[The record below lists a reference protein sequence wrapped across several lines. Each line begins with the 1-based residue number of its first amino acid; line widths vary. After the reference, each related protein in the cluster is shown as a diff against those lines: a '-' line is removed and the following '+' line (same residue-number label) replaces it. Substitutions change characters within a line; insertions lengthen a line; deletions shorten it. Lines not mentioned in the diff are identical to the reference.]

1 MLRKFDNL
9 IKRINQWCQTHPA
22 PAYMLTGLFFLLA
35 WLPWYLT
42 YFPGVVRHDE
52 ILCVQQALGELALSN
67 HQPIVFVLFIK
78 LVLILVT
85 GPGGTIN
92 AAIAVGTG
100 LQMCFLA
107 LVLSFAVSFI
117 RQRTTSGWCFLS
129 GVVFFA
135 FSPIV
140 ALYSVVLCKDT
151 FFTGWL
157 LLYCILVYKIC
168 MEGWLGGRNRKNIL
182 KFTALTVMVGIS
194 RSNGMYIAVLMFII
208 LLVTVKEAR
217 KAVLVSGISA
227 FLVLGLIKG
236 PVFTI
241 LHVQSPSVAESFSVP
256 IQQIGNTLA
265 KGGTIREE
273 DLEYLDG
280 ILPIE
285 EWKASYDSSVS
296 DPIKFNEQFNR
307 SRLDQTSVEFLKV
320 WFRGLIPNFKYYVE
334 AYLDLMRGY
343 WDISY
348 IVNID
353 STDVS
358 ANTYGIERADCLKQW
373 TGLSLEPLLALLVLV
388 MRKLPVVNIFT
399 NQMILFLLFLTVVL
413 LWGRGNEKRKAML
426 FYPLLL
432 LYLTLLIAAP
442 VSSEFR
448 YMLPFHF
455 MLPVLLWSGVEC
467 GKELK
472 KQKRDLKKHGNV

>member
-1 MLRKFDNL
+1 MLRRIDNF
-9 IKRINQWCQTHPA
+9 IKRINQWCSGHPTA
-22 PAYMLTGLFFLLA
+22 AYVLVCIFFLLA
-35 WLPWYLT
+35 WLPYYLT

-52 ILCVQQALGELALSN
+52 ILCIQQALGELVLSN
-67 HQPIVFVLFIK
+67 HQPIIFVLFIK
-78 LVLILVT
+78 IVLVLVT
-85 GPGGTIN
+85 GPGGTMN

-107 LVLSFAVSFI
+107 LILSGAVSFI
-117 RQRTTSGWCFLS
+117 RQRTMGGWCFLPA
-129 GVVFFA
+129 VVFFA

-168 MEGWLGGRNRKNIL
+168 AEGYLDGWNPKNII
-182 KFTALTVMVGIS
+182 KFMALTVMVGMS
-194 RSNGMYIAVLMFII
+194 RSNGLYIAVFMFII
-208 LLVTVKEAR
+208 LMVTVKEAR
-217 KAVLVSGISA
+217 KAVLVSSISA
-227 FLVLGLIKG
+227 FLMIGLIKG

-241 LHVQSPSVAESFSVP
+241 LHVQSPSIAESFSVP

-280 ILPIE
+280 ILPID

-307 SRLDQTSVEFLKV
+307 SSLDQTSVEFLKV
-320 WFRGLIPNFKYYVE
+320 WFRGLIPNFRYYVE

-353 STDVS
+353 GTDVS
-358 ANTYGIERADCLKQW
+358 TNTYGIERIDCLKQW
-373 TGLSLEPLLALLVLV
+373 TGFSMEPLLALLVLV
-388 MRKLPVVNIFT
+388 MRKLPIVNILT
-399 NQMILFLLFLTVVL
+399 NQLILFLLFLSVVL
-413 LWGRGNEKRKAML
+413 LWLRRNEKRKTIL
-426 FYPLLL
+426 FYPVLL

-455 MLPVLLWSGVEC
+455 MLPILLWSAAEC
-467 GKELK
+467 GKKLK
-472 KQKRDLKKHGNV
+472 K